1 MQIYREQ
8 IMTNTYNLANVRI
21 TEVWHRTLQYYSFVT
36 SVEFIE
42 L

>member
-21 TEVWHRTLQYYSFVT
+21 TGLWQRTCKLLVCNLRG
-36 SVEFIE
+36 VH
-42 L
+42 